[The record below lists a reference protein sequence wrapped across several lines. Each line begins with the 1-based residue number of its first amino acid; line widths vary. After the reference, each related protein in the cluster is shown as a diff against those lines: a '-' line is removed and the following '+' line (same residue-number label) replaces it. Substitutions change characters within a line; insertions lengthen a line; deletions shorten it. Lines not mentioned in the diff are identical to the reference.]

1 MAWTVLQSFL
11 REVVYLTVMC
21 VRGLIVSIK
30 LCAHI
35 LKEKPPLPLARL
47 EKSVIPRVDQGSYR
61 RYIGHRGGVKVGN
74 RRTREVSWLDPLRLE
89 RRDWRGDATLAG
101 ILEDSLLGV
110 GESLCA
116 RARSARTPA
125 DQCHSRWGHCLAVE
139 CLSLAENCAE
149 PQRNGFVLPWVRRP
163 AGTPCTC

>member
-1 MAWTVLQSFL
+1 
-11 REVVYLTVMC
+11 MC

-35 LKEKPPLPLARL
+35 LKEKSPLPFGDLRNQSYRASII
-47 EKSVIPRVDQGSYR
+47 KYR
-61 RYIGHRGGVKVGN
+61 RYIGSTRGIKVGN

-149 PQRNGFVLPWVRRP
+149 PQRNGFVLPW
-163 AGTPCTC
+163 